1 MPGLEERTART
12 VGMMHS
18 AYTFPDLQEL
28 LNRYREL
35 RAAEIEPVVPI
46 QHGVTTSLYYRDPDS
61 NLVELQIDNFT
72 SADDAT
78 DYMGGAEYSADSAG
92 PTFDPEQM
100 ARALESGTPSSELT
114 TRAWAAQFPQ
124 VNVRKLLMS

>member
-1 MPGLEERTART
+1 
-12 VGMMHS
+12 
-18 AYTFPDLQEL
+18 
-28 LNRYREL
+28 
-35 RAAEIEPVVPI
+35 
-46 QHGVTTSLYYRDPDS
+46 
-61 NLVELQIDNFT
+61 
-72 SADDAT
+72 
-78 DYMGGAEYSADSAG
+78 MGGAEYSADSAG